1 MDSVTPDIK
10 NEDEPTHSLKLPTI
24 RSGFLHVAR
33 FSQTWGKWALG
44 LVLRGLAELTAVG
57 LGIGIIWLGL
67 ITSVMAKGEAD
78 VSFLKQNFT
87 LWFAQ
92 AYDGQD
98 ADIETFKVQWHP
110 EREAIGF
117 LAEGIK
123 VSDENE
129 ANLLTVNSIYTE
141 TPVSALVKRGFEAK
155 RLDLVGGQ
163 FTIRRNEKGGVFGSV
178 GGPNAFGRL
187 GPVIP
192 IVAVETEQEL
202 IDSIALHGTE
212 VFFRDDNTG
221 LSLDLEKVDFQT
233 MITNSEIFGEGQAY
247 FALPDTSGNST
258 PPELQPK
265 IDISVKRERINQKA
279 LDLSIDITHL
289 NPSTISSTGGLFRHL
304 ENITAPVNIMTD
316 LRSVSDQE
324 RTVKFSVERVGS
336 TGVCDVP
343 LLGNVQNLS
352 LNGEFDLMRDV
363 LNLFD
368 LEIDATRG
376 MFKGGVN
383 LSNLIIQNK
392 NKDLPVGFD
401 VDLEALN
408 WDAKEVLPKAL
419 KVNKGQ
425 VKGTYDVS
433 KGRLDLEHVA
443 LPISNYT
450 LNVFGQFDNIGK
462 GAEAPLGLK
471 LSGGI
476 DGTLS
481 EFELLSLWPMDF
493 ILGGRNWVKS
503 SIVAASLSEMKF
515 DFNIPDFSQI
525 EGGLADDAV
534 RLDFN
539 LNDGLVQYI
548 RTMTPLEQV
557 SGSGSLRANGIDVMI
572 TGGRLGEL
580 AIETGRVNIPQF
592 FPQGKD
598 FTIDIEGS
606 GPVDFMVELIDQKP
620 FEYASIYNLS
630 PQDFTGQG
638 RVKFKFTRPLGP
650 DQPRSRFH
658 YDVEVQASD
667 ISAPFGVGE
676 FTLTEGELFLTA
688 NKEGMTIK
696 GPAKIGPLEADIN
709 WRENFDFGATP
720 TLLSLTSHVDN
731 ATLDKLGLKLREY
744 FGGVIPISLEAS
756 GEGVTFDTGRLTA
769 DLRDSEL
776 VIGEFWAKPKGE
788 PGDLQLSVTRDATGQ
803 IIVEDLTASASGLD
817 ISGALK
823 LDDSLRL
830 VEASLNSL
838 HIEDFIDAR
847 MTLNRE
853 NIDQPL
859 QATLSGD
866 FLNLDGFVSS
876 AIWQPNGKD
885 AVHIPLTLTAN
896 MSSLRL
902 APNYQISKAS
912 LLYNHTGESVDQFR
926 FSGGSEDGP
935 VILDLQTLE
944 TGPFVNRLTFDI
956 ANASDAVGAFFELDN
971 IQGGR
976 LYGEAV
982 RPRDGN
988 SLIWSGTL
996 NVDDFTLTQAPFLT
1010 QILSL
1015 ASLNGLANVLTGS
1028 GLKFQTV
1035 ELPFT
1040 WGEGV
1045 LGLESARAAGPA
1057 LGLTA
1062 DGTID
1067 LTNKVLDM
1075 DGTLIPAYS
1084 ANSFIDAIPI
1094 IGDIFGGKADDA
1106 TLGLTYG
1113 IAGDFDQAQVSVNP
1127 LSALTPGIL
1136 RKIFKPER
1144 EKKRIAIPSDTDE
1157 KGQDAPSQSTNQ
1169 GE

>member
-10 NEDEPTHSLKLPTI
+10 NEDEPAHDHKLTAI
-24 RSGFLHVAR
+24 RGGFLYALR
-33 FSQTWGKWALG
+33 FFQTWGKWALKF
-44 LVLRGLAELTAVG
+44 VLRGLAELTAVS
-57 LGIGIIWLGL
+57 LGFGIIWLGL
-67 ITSVMAKGEAD
+67 ITSIMAKGEAD

-98 ADIETFKVQWHP
+98 AEIETFKVQWHP
-110 EREAIGF
+110 ERQAIGF
-117 LAEGIK
+117 LAEGII
-123 VSDENE
+123 VSDENQ
-129 ANLLTVNSIYTE
+129 ANLLTVTSIYTE
-141 TPVSALVKRGFEAK
+141 TPVSALVKRGFVAK

-163 FTIRRNEKGGVFGSV
+163 FTIQRNKKGSVFGSV

-187 GPVIP
+187 GPIIP
-192 IVAVETEQEL
+192 IVAAETEQEL
-202 IDSIALHGTE
+202 IDSVALHGTE

-247 FALPDTSGNST
+247 FALPDTSDDT
-258 PPELQPK
+258 LLPELQPK
-265 IDISVKRERINQKA
+265 VDISVKRERINQKA
-279 LDLSIDITHL
+279 LDLSINITHL
-289 NPSTISSTGGLFRHL
+289 NPSSISSTGGLFRHL
-304 ENITAPVNIMTD
+304 EKITAPVTIMTD
-316 LRSVSDQE
+316 FRSVNDQE
-324 RTVKFSVERVGS
+324 RTVKFSVERADS
-336 TGVCDVP
+336 RGVCELP
-343 LLGNVQNLS
+343 LLGNVQNMS
-352 LNGEFDLMRDV
+352 LRGEFDLIADTVNLSDV
-363 LNLFD
+363 
-368 LEIDATRG
+368 EIDATHGKFRG
-376 MFKGGVN
+376 EID
-383 LSNLIIQNK
+383 LSNLMLQNSR
-392 NKDLPVGFD
+392 LPVGFN
-401 VDLEALN
+401 VDLDALS
-408 WDAKEVLPKAL
+408 WDAKEVFPKAL
-419 KVNKGQ
+419 KINKGQ
-425 VKGTYDVS
+425 VKGTYNTS
-433 KGRLDLEHVA
+433 QGRLNLDQLA
-443 LPISNYT
+443 LPISSYK
-450 LNVFGQFDNIGK
+450 LNAYGQVDNIGK
-462 GAEAPLGLK
+462 GSELPLGLK
-471 LSGGI
+471 LSGAV

-481 EFELLSLWPMDF
+481 EFELLSIWPIDF

-503 SIVAASLSEMKF
+503 SIVEASLSDMKF
-515 DFNIPDFSQI
+515 EFDIPDFSQI
-525 EGGLADDAV
+525 EGGLADDSV
-534 RLDFN
+534 KLDFN
-539 LNDGLVQYI
+539 ISDGLVQYI
-548 RTMTPLEQV
+548 STMTPLDKV
-557 SGSGSLRANGIDVMI
+557 SGSGSLRANGIDVML
-572 TGGRLGEL
+572 TGGILGEL
-580 AIETGRVNIPQF
+580 AIETGRVKIPQF
-592 FPQGKD
+592 FPPGHD

-620 FEYASIYNLS
+620 FEYASIYSLS

-638 RVKFKFTRPLGP
+638 RVKFNVKRPLGSGYP
-650 DQPRSRFH
+650 SSRFH
-658 YDVEVQASD
+658 YDVELQASN
-667 ISAPFGVGE
+667 ISAPFGVGQYS
-676 FTLTEGELFLTA
+676 LTEGELFLTA
-688 NKEGMTIK
+688 NKKGMTIK
-696 GPAKIGPLEADIN
+696 GPARIGPLQADIN

-720 TLLSLTSHVDN
+720 TSLSLTSHVDN

-744 FGGVIPISLEAS
+744 FGGIIPITLDAS
-756 GEGVTFDTGRLTA
+756 GEGVNFDEARISA

-776 VIGEFWAKPKGE
+776 VIGDFWAKPKGE
-788 PGDLQLSVTRDATGQ
+788 PGDLQLSIARNATGK

-823 LDDSLRL
+823 LDDKLRL
-830 VEASLNSL
+830 VEANLSTL
-838 HIEDFIDAR
+838 HIDDFIDAR
-847 MTLNRE
+847 MTLKRE
-853 NIDQPL
+853 NIDHPM

-866 FLNLDGFVSS
+866 YLNLDGVVSS
-876 AIWQPNGKD
+876 ALWQPDGEN
-885 AVHIPLTLTAN
+885 AINLPLNLTAN
-896 MSSLRL
+896 MNSLRL
-902 APNYQISKAS
+902 AQDYQINKAS
-912 LLYNHTGESVDQFR
+912 LLYNHSGQSVDQFR

-935 VILDLQTLE
+935 VVLDLQTLE

-976 LYGEAV
+976 MFGEAV

-996 NVDDFTLTQAPFLT
+996 NVDDFTLTEAPFLT

-1015 ASLNGLANVLTGS
+1015 ASLNGLSNVLTGS

-1045 LGLESARAAGPA
+1045 LGLEGARAAGPA

-1067 LTNKVLDM
+1067 LTNEALDM

-1094 IGDIFGGKADDA
+1094 IGDILGGKADDA

-1113 IAGDFDQAQVSVNP
+1113 IAGGFDKAQVSVNP

-1157 KGQDAPSQSTNQ
+1157 KGQEEPSQSGN
-1169 GE
+1169 